1 MSHAAEPLKV
11 ARATALTLA
20 WCFSVIASSVGLN
33 GLIKSNQQKSKIR
46 KLAPSPTVVYIDT
59 ADIFNVGVLA
69 TTVSLILAILASKS
83 LVGMFVPFT
92 KRFIERTLRVQSY
105 IGFLFTVLL
114 FGSMVPYTV
123 YFATRHAQVT
133 AFIGA
138 TQLPDSIIKAA
149 EQASG
154 STSIYKD
161 IDYLRLVTIFGWIS
175 LFFNLIAC
183 TVLFKAGGVVPKA
196 QAAPLPVNS
205 SPTTTVKEEP
215 SAHIEE
221 KGTEEV

>member
-1 MSHAAEPLKV
+1 ML
-11 ARATALTLA
+11 
-20 WCFSVIASSVGLN
+20 
-33 GLIKSNQQKSKIR
+33 
-46 KLAPSPTVVYIDT
+46 
-59 ADIFNVGVLA
+59 DIFNVGVLA

-83 LVGMFVPFT
+83 LVGMFVPLT
-92 KRFIERTLRVQSY
+92 KRLIERTLRVQSY

-114 FGSMVPYTV
+114 LGSMIPYTI
-123 YFATRHAQVT
+123 YFATRHAKVT

-138 TQLPDSIIKAA
+138 TQLPDSVIKAA

-161 IDYLRLVTIFGWIS
+161 IDYRMYRLVLTHCKCSDYHISLVRLVTIFGWIS

-183 TVLFKAGGVVPKA
+183 IVLFKAGGVVPKA
-196 QAAPLPVNS
+196 QAVPLPVSS
-205 SPTTTVKEEP
+205 SPTTTMKEEP

-221 KGTEEV
+221 KDTEEV